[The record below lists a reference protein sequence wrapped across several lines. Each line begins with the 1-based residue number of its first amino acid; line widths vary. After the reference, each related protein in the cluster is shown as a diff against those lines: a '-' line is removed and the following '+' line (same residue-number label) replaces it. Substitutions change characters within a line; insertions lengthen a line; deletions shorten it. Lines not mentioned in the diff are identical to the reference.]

1 MAQKASEKEMS
12 FWDHL
17 DVLRGTLFHA
27 LGAICLCSVLGLV
40 FKDFLF
46 DGIVLAPTRPD
57 FCVYRLLGWSFS
69 MQLINVEVSAQFF
82 VHLKAAF
89 AVGVIV
95 AFPYVVWEL
104 WKFLEPALYKQEKKP
119 VGMAFALSTGLFY
132 LGVVVGYFIVLPVCL
147 QFFMNYTVSDTVAN
161 TITIGSYMSMF
172 FSMVLLIGIAFE
184 FPTVVLV
191 LNRLGVVSRKML
203 RKGRRYAVVI
213 VLVLSALIT
222 PADPFSMFVLAL
234 PLYFLYE
241 LSILLCSKSDQT
253 PGEDGSAA

>member
-1 MAQKASEKEMS
+1 MAGTGADKEMS

-17 DVLRGTLFHA
+17 DVLRGTLFRS
-27 LGAICLCSVLGLV
+27 LGAVCLCSVLGFV

-46 DGIVLAPTRPD
+46 DGIVLAPSRPD
-57 FCVYRLLGWSFS
+57 FCIYRLLGWSFS

-89 AVGVIV
+89 AVGVV
-95 AFPYVVWEL
+95 LAFPYVVWEL
-104 WKFLEPALYKQEKKP
+104 WRFLEPALYAGEKRP
-119 VGMAFALSTGLFY
+119 VRLAFSLSTGLFY
-132 LGVVVGYFIVLPVCL
+132 LGVAVGYFIVLPVCL

-184 FPTVVLV
+184 FPSVMLV
-191 LNRLGVVSRKML
+191 LNRLGVLGRETL
-203 RKGRRYAVVI
+203 QKGRRYAVVV

-222 PADPFSMFVLAL
+222 PADPFSMFVLAF

-241 LSILLCSKSDQT
+241 LSILLCSKSVERPEAD
-253 PGEDGSAA
+253 E

>member
-1 MAQKASEKEMS
+1 MAGAGTDREMS

-17 DVLRGTLFHA
+17 DVLRGTLFRS
-27 LGAICLCSVLGLV
+27 LGAVCLCSVLGFV
-40 FKDFLF
+40 FKTVLF
-46 DGIVLAPTRPD
+46 DGIVLAPSRPD
-57 FCVYRLLGWSFS
+57 FCIYRLLGWDFS

-89 AVGVIV
+89 AVGVV
-95 AFPYVVWEL
+95 LAFPYVIWEL
-104 WKFLEPALYKQEKKP
+104 WKFLEPALYAGEKRP
-119 VGMAFALSTGLFY
+119 VRTAFALSTGLFY

-147 QFFMNYTVSDTVAN
+147 QFFMNYTVSDTVSN

-184 FPTVVLV
+184 FPSVVLV
-191 LNRLGVVSRKML
+191 LNRLGVLSRKTL

-222 PADPFSMFVLAL
+222 PADPFSMFVLAF

-241 LSILLCSKSDQT
+241 LSILLCSKSHES
-253 PGEDGSAA
+253 PEAGE

>member
-1 MAQKASEKEMS
+1 MAEKASDKEMS

-17 DVLRGTLFHA
+17 DVLRGTLFRA
-27 LGAICLCSVLGLV
+27 LGAICLCSVLGLI

-46 DGIVLAPTRPD
+46 DGIVLAPARSD
-57 FCVYRLLGWSFS
+57 FFTYRLLGWDFA

-104 WKFLEPALYKQEKKP
+104 WKFLSPALYDREKQP
-119 VGMAFALSTGLFY
+119 VRTAFTMSTGLFY
-132 LGVVVGYFIVLPVCL
+132 LGVLVGYFIVLPVCL
-147 QFFMNYTVSDTVAN
+147 QFFMNYTVSESVAN

-191 LNRLGVVSRKML
+191 LNRLGVLSRSVL
-203 RKGRRYAVVI
+203 RKGRRYAAVI

-222 PADPFSMFVLAL
+222 PADPFSMFVLAI

-241 LSILLCSKSDQT
+241 LSILLCSKSAEK
-253 PGEDGSAA
+253 PEAEESAA

>member
-1 MAQKASEKEMS
+1 MAGTGADKEMS

-17 DVLRGTLFHA
+17 DVLRGTLFRS
-27 LGAICLCSVLGLV
+27 LGAVCLCSVLGFV

-46 DGIVLAPTRPD
+46 DGIVLAPSRPD
-57 FCVYRLLGWSFS
+57 FCIYRLLGWSFS

-89 AVGVIV
+89 AVGVV
-95 AFPYVVWEL
+95 LAFPYVVWEL
-104 WKFLEPALYKQEKKP
+104 WRFLEPALYAGEKRP
-119 VGMAFALSTGLFY
+119 VRLAFSLSTGLFY
-132 LGVVVGYFIVLPVCL
+132 LGVAVGYFIVLPVCL

-184 FPTVVLV
+184 FPSVMLV
-191 LNRLGVVSRKML
+191 LNRLGVLGRETL
-203 RKGRRYAVVI
+203 QKGRRYAVIV

-222 PADPFSMFVLAL
+222 PADPFSMFVLAF

-241 LSILLCSKSDQT
+241 LSILLCSKSVERPEAD
-253 PGEDGSAA
+253 E

>member
-1 MAQKASEKEMS
+1 MAGTGADKEMS

-17 DVLRGTLFHA
+17 DVLRGTLFRSLA
-27 LGAICLCSVLGLV
+27 AVCLCSILGFV

-46 DGIVLAPTRPD
+46 DGIVLAPSRPD
-57 FCVYRLLGWSFS
+57 FCIYRLLGWSFS

-89 AVGVIV
+89 AVGVV
-95 AFPYVVWEL
+95 LAFPYIIWEL
-104 WKFLEPALYKQEKKP
+104 WRFLEPALYAGEKRP
-119 VGMAFALSTGLFY
+119 VRLAFLLSTGLFY

-184 FPTVVLV
+184 FPSVVLV
-191 LNRLGVVSRKML
+191 LNRLGVLSRELL
-203 RKGRRYAVVI
+203 RKGRRYAVVV

-222 PADPFSMFVLAL
+222 PADPFSMFVLAF

-241 LSILLCSKSDQT
+241 LSILLCSKSAET
-253 PGEDGSAA
+253 PEEKE

>member
-1 MAQKASEKEMS
+1 MAGTGADKEMS

-17 DVLRGTLFHA
+17 DVLRGTLFRSLA
-27 LGAICLCSVLGLV
+27 AVCLCSILGFV

-46 DGIVLAPTRPD
+46 DGIVLAPSRPD
-57 FCVYRLLGWSFS
+57 FCIYRLLGWNFS

-89 AVGVIV
+89 AVGVV
-95 AFPYVVWEL
+95 LAFPYIIWEL
-104 WKFLEPALYKQEKKP
+104 WRFLEPALYAGEKRP
-119 VGMAFALSTGLFY
+119 VRLAFLLSTGLFY

-184 FPTVVLV
+184 FPSVVLV
-191 LNRLGVVSRKML
+191 LNRLGVLSRELL
-203 RKGRRYAVVI
+203 RKGRRYAVVV

-222 PADPFSMFVLAL
+222 PADPFSMFVLAF

-241 LSILLCSKSDQT
+241 LSILLCSKSVET
-253 PGEDGSAA
+253 PEEKE

>member
-1 MAQKASEKEMS
+1 MT

-17 DVLRGTLFHA
+17 DVLRGTLFRS
-27 LGAICLCSVLGLV
+27 LGAIVLCSVLGLS
-40 FKDFLF
+40 FKNFLF
-46 DGIVLAPTRPD
+46 DRIVLAPAQAD
-57 FCVYRLLGWSFS
+57 FITYRLLGWDFS

-89 AVGVIV
+89 AVGLIV

-104 WKFLEPALYKQEKKP
+104 WRFLSPGLYAREKKP
-119 VGMAFALSTGLFY
+119 VGTAFLMSTGLFY
-132 LGVVVGYFIVLPVCL
+132 LGVLVGYFIVLPVCL

-184 FPTVVLV
+184 FPSVVLV
-191 LNRLGVVSRKML
+191 LNRLGVLSRELL
-203 RKGRRYAVVI
+203 RKGRRYAVVV

-222 PADPFSMFVLAL
+222 PADPFSMFVLAF

-241 LSILLCSKSDQT
+241 LSILLCSKSAET
-253 PGEDGSAA
+253 SEEKE

>member
-1 MAQKASEKEMS
+1 MAGADAEKEMS

-17 DVLRGTLFHA
+17 DVLRGSLFRA
-27 LGAICLCSVLGLV
+27 IGAVCLCSVLGLV
-40 FKDFLF
+40 FRELLF

-57 FCVYRLLGWSFS
+57 FIVYRLLGWSFS
-69 MQLINVEVSAQFF
+69 MELINVEISAQFF
-82 VHLKAAF
+82 VHLKASF

-104 WKFLEPALYKQEKKP
+104 WRFLAPALYDREKKA
-119 VGMAFALSTGLFY
+119 VRTAFAMSTGLFY
-132 LGVVVGYFIVLPVCL
+132 LGVLVGYFIVLPVCL
-147 QFFMNYTVSDTVAN
+147 QFFMNYTVSDAVAN

-172 FSMVLLIGIAFE
+172 FSMVLLIGVVFE

-191 LNRLGVVSRKML
+191 LNRLGVLDRSSL

-213 VLVLSALIT
+213 VLVLAALIT
-222 PADPFSMFVLAL
+222 PSDPFSMFVLAI

-241 LSILLCSKSDQT
+241 LSILLCSR
-253 PGEDGSAA
+253 SAENPETKE

>member
-1 MAQKASEKEMS
+1 VAGTGADKEMS

-17 DVLRGTLFHA
+17 DVLRGTLFRS
-27 LGAICLCSVLGLV
+27 LGAVCLCSVLGFV

-46 DGIVLAPTRPD
+46 DGIVLAPSRPD
-57 FCVYRLLGWSFS
+57 FCIYRLLGWSFS

-89 AVGVIV
+89 AVGVV
-95 AFPYVVWEL
+95 LAFPYVVWEL
-104 WKFLEPALYKQEKKP
+104 WRFLEPALYAGEKRP
-119 VGMAFALSTGLFY
+119 VRLAFSLSTGLFY
-132 LGVVVGYFIVLPVCL
+132 LGVTVGYFIVLPVCL

-184 FPTVVLV
+184 FPSVMLV
-191 LNRLGVVSRKML
+191 LNRLGVLGRETL
-203 RKGRRYAVVI
+203 QKGRRYAVVV

-222 PADPFSMFVLAL
+222 PADPFSMFVLAF

-241 LSILLCSKSDQT
+241 LSILLCSKSVERPEAD
-253 PGEDGSAA
+253 E

>member
-1 MAQKASEKEMS
+1 MS

-17 DVLRGTLFHA
+17 DVLRGTLFRS
-27 LGAICLCSVLGLV
+27 LGAVCLCSVLGFV
-40 FKDFLF
+40 FKDLLF
-46 DGIVLAPTRPD
+46 DGIVLAPSHPD
-57 FCVYRLLGWSFS
+57 FCIYRLLGWSFS

-89 AVGVIV
+89 AVGVV
-95 AFPYVVWEL
+95 LAFPYVVWEL
-104 WKFLEPALYKQEKKP
+104 WRFLEPALYAGEKRP
-119 VGMAFALSTGLFY
+119 VRLAFSLSTGLFY
-132 LGVVVGYFIVLPVCL
+132 LGVTVGYFIVLPVCL

-184 FPTVVLV
+184 FPSVMLV
-191 LNRLGVVSRKML
+191 LNRLGVLGRETL
-203 RKGRRYAVVI
+203 QKGRRYAVVV

-222 PADPFSMFVLAL
+222 PADPFSMFVLAF

-241 LSILLCSKSDQT
+241 LSILLCSKSVERPEAD
-253 PGEDGSAA
+253 E

>member
-1 MAQKASEKEMS
+1 MAEKASDKEMS

-27 LGAICLCSVLGLV
+27 LGAVCLCSVLGLI
-40 FKDFLF
+40 FKNFLF
-46 DGIVLAPTRPD
+46 DGIVLAPARPD
-57 FCVYRLLGWSFS
+57 FFTYRLLGWVFQ

-104 WKFLEPALYKQEKKP
+104 WKFLSPALYDREKQP
-119 VGMAFALSTGLFY
+119 VRTAFTMSTGLFY
-132 LGVVVGYFIVLPVCL
+132 LGVLVGYFIVLPVCL
-147 QFFMNYTVSDTVAN
+147 QFFMNYTVSESVTN

-191 LNRLGVVSRKML
+191 LNRLGVLSREVL
-203 RKGRRYAVVI
+203 RKGRRYAAVI

-222 PADPFSMFVLAL
+222 PADPFSMFVLAI

-241 LSILLCSKSDQT
+241 LSILLCSKSAEK
-253 PGEDGSAA
+253 PEAEESAA